1 VAQSQH
7 PIQAKYSE
15 EFLIDRNAFFVELL
29 EDFKKQIDG
38 DELSLGCWIM
48 SRDPI
53 LAEILAT
60 SGFDWLA
67 IDMEHSPTTLSEA
80 ADLIRVITANRC
92 AAMVRLPCDDVVL
105 AKQVLDAGACGII
118 VPDIRT
124 RAQAERMAQAAR
136 YPRAGG
142 TGTRGV
148 GLGRSAAF
156 GRKFDR
162 YFKTWNESVVVVVQI
177 EHIDAV
183 DHAEEIASVEGVD
196 AVFIGPY
203 DLSASMGIAGQLTHP
218 DLTVNVDRVI
228 AAAKKAGKRAG
239 FHYVPVDGQGALD
252 LAKRGASLI
261 AYSSDVFMVRHCADE
276 FMRLVGRVAR

>member
-1 VAQSQH
+1 MA
-7 PIQAKYSE
+7 
-15 EFLIDRNAFFVELL
+15 DRNAFFVDLL
-29 EDFKKQIDG
+29 KGFKEQIASG
-38 DELSLGCWIM
+38 ELSLGSWVM

-80 ADLIRVITANRC
+80 ADLIRVISSNRC
-92 AAMVRLPCDDVVL
+92 PALVRLPCDDVVL
-105 AKQVLDAGACGII
+105 TKQVLDAGASGVI

-124 RAQAERMAQAAR
+124 RAQAERMVRATR
-136 YPRAGG
+136 YPLKGNG
-142 TGTRGV
+142 GTRGV
-148 GLGRSAAF
+148 GLARSAAF
-156 GRKFDR
+156 GRKFDS
-162 YFKTWNESVVVVVQI
+162 YFNAWNDAAVVIVQI

-183 DHAEEIASVEGVD
+183 AQAEAIAATPGVD

-218 DLTVNVDRVI
+218 DLMANVDRVI

-239 FHYVPVDGQGALD
+239 FHFVPVDGQGALD

-261 AYSSDVFMVRHCADE
+261 AFSSDVFMVRHCADE
-276 FMRLVGRVAR
+276 FMKLAGRAAK

>member
-1 VAQSQH
+1 MA
-7 PIQAKYSE
+7 
-15 EFLIDRNAFFVELL
+15 DRNAFFVELL
-29 EDFKKQIDG
+29 QGFRKQIAG
-38 DELSLGCWIM
+38 GELSLGCWVM

-53 LAEILAT
+53 LAEVLAT

-80 ADLIRVITANRC
+80 ADLIRVITSNRC
-92 AAMVRLPCDDVVL
+92 PAMVRLPCDDVVL
-105 AKQVLDAGACGII
+105 TKQVLDAGASGII
-118 VPDIRT
+118 VPDIRS
-124 RAQAERMAQAAR
+124 AAQAAR
-136 YPRAGG
+136 MVQATRYPREGNGG
-142 TGTRGV
+142 ARGV

-156 GRKFDR
+156 GRKFDS
-162 YFKTWNESVVVVVQI
+162 YFNAWNDSVVVVVQI

-183 DHAEEIASVEGVD
+183 QQAEEIAAVPGVD

-218 DLTVNVDRVI
+218 ELMKNVDRVV
-228 AAAKKAGKRAG
+228 AAARKAGKRAG

-276 FMRLVGRVAR
+276 FMRLAGRLPR